1 MYKKNYILWL
11 TVFVLSEKLQYPKHD
26 VYKRT
31 HAVVCQMIL
40 TLMFP
45 SSFLPN
51 YVSHKDTYQ
60 QKAFCGVYS
69 ENGNMFLSACQGK

>member
-1 MYKKNYILWL
+1 
-11 TVFVLSEKLQYPKHD
+11 
-26 VYKRT
+26 
-31 HAVVCQMIL
+31 
-40 TLMFP
+40 MFNLVI

-69 ENGNMFLSACQGK
+69 EDGNMFLSACQGK